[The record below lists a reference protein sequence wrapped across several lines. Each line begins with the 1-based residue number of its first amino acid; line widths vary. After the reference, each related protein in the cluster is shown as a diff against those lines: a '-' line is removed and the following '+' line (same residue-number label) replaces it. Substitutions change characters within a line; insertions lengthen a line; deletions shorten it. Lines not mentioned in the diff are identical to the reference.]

1 MGHVVELV
9 RFVFLGILSIGG
21 GYVAYV
27 VVRLAWDKG
36 RAPRP
41 KDQA

>member
-9 RFVFLGILSIGG
+9 RFFFLAILSIGG
-21 GYVAYV
+21 VYVAYV
-27 VVRLAWDKG
+27 LVRLAWDKA
-36 RAPRP
+36 RAPKP